1 MAARQRIARLSD
13 ETIPLRE
20 QIVARTQE
28 QVNYMLVGV
37 FDLIRAKQ
45 DEYDAYQ
52 LYLEAIRDYWLAR
65 IDLCARGRRPSAGR
79 SARFA
84 RRCAGGSGGCFEYV
98 GPPPRRTMM
107 KMVGRRSVLG
117 ALSAL
122 TAMPLFGSARA
133 AAAPSDAAD
142 RTAPRATGPRRRAAG
157 HRPVV
162 TPNGRSLPWKLV
174 GGAKEFHLVAEE
186 FEHEFAPGCVAK
198 CWGYNGSTP
207 GPTIE
212 AVEGD
217 RVRILVTNRLKEP
230 TTIHWHGLIL
240 PNGMDGVGG
249 LNQPD
254 IQPGE
259 TYAYEF
265 TLKQAGT
272 HMYHPHADEMVQMAF
287 GMMGFF
293 IIHPKDGEPEPV
305 DRDFAIMLH
314 NWALHP
320 GTYRPDPA
328 VMLDFNLWTFNSKV
342 FPATAPLVV
351 RLNERVRFRIGNL
364 SMYNHPIHIH
374 GHRFWVTGSDGD
386 RWPKSAWRSEVTE
399 IVGVGQMRDF
409 EFVADNPGDWAFHC
423 HMSHHTMNAMGHT
436 RAQHDRRRS
445 ERRRR
450 TDPLDVAGLYGDGR
464 NRHVRARRDGH
475 AGTREHVADDD
486 GHRTPTSPTTS
497 TRTTTRPRSRTSSR
511 SPRVSTR

>member
-1 MAARQRIARLSD
+1 MLS
-13 ETIPLRE
+13 
-20 QIVARTQE
+20 
-28 QVNYMLVGV
+28 
-37 FDLIRAKQ
+37 
-45 DEYDAYQ
+45 
-52 LYLEAIRDYWLAR
+52 
-65 IDLCARGRRPSAGR
+65 
-79 SARFA
+79 
-84 RRCAGGSGGCFEYV
+84 
-98 GPPPRRTMM
+98 
-107 KMVGRRSVLG
+107 

-122 TAMPLFGSARA
+122 TTLSFLSSARA
-133 AAAPSDAAD
+133 AESNGTAAPAHDSAAQS
-142 RTAPRATGPRRRAAG
+142 GGGRRAA
-157 HRPVV
+157 VI
-162 TPNGRSLPWKLV
+162 TPNGRTLAWRWV
-174 GGAKEFHLVAEE
+174 DGAKQFHLVAEE
-186 FEHEFAPGCVAK
+186 FQHEFAPGCVAT

-217 RVRILVTNRLKEP
+217 RVRMLVTNHLKEP

-249 LNQPD
+249 LNPPD

-293 IIHPKDGEPEPV
+293 IIHPKDGDTEPA

-328 VMLDFNLWTFNSKV
+328 VMLNFDLWTFNSKV
-342 FPATAPLVV
+342 FPATAPIVA
-351 RLNERVRFRIGNL
+351 RLNERVRIRIGNL
-364 SMYNHPIHIH
+364 SMWNHPIHIH
-374 GHRFWVTGSDGD
+374 GHKFQVTGSDGD

-399 IVGVGQMRDF
+399 IVGVGQMRDI

-423 HMSHHTMNAMGHT
+423 HMAHHTMNAMGHT
-436 RAQHDRRRS
+436 VPNPIGVDQGGVEKSIRGVLPGYMAMGKDGMSEHSAMSMSGPENTLPMMTGSGPFGPIGMGGMFTVFKVRDGLGADDYGDPGWYRHPAGTVARKVAFEPARRAPETMGGMQHDDHDMTQMPDMNHGS
-445 ERRRR
+445 
-450 TDPLDVAGLYGDGR
+450 
-464 NRHVRARRDGH
+464 
-475 AGTREHVADDD
+475 
-486 GHRTPTSPTTS
+486 
-497 TRTTTRPRSRTSSR
+497 
-511 SPRVSTR
+511 